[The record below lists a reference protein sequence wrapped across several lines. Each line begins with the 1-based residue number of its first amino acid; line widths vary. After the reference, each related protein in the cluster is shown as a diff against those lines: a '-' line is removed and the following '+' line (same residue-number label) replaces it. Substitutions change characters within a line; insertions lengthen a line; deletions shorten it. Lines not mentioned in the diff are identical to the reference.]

1 MRGVA
6 NVHPMT
12 AEMALQL
19 GRALAYLVRS
29 GPHRHRIVV
38 GKDTRLSGYMLEQ
51 AIASGICSMGVDVML
66 SGPLPTPGI
75 AFLTESMRAD
85 AGVVI
90 SASHNPYQDNGIKF
104 FSRDG
109 FKLPDELELQI
120 ERLVLDGD
128 EGDAGAQD
136 FRALRPTATRIGK
149 AKRIDDAI
157 GRYVVFLKSLFPK
170 DLTLDGL
177 TVVVDCAHGAAYHVA
192 PAVFEELGAKVIPI
206 GVKPD
211 GTNINDG
218 CGAIHP
224 EGMARA
230 IQKHGAD
237 LGLALDGDADRVILA
252 DEQGR
257 VVDGDAIMAL
267 VGRDLIRQGT
277 LAKRTV
283 VATVM
288 SNLGLERALAPVKG
302 RVVRTA
308 VGDRYVVEE
317 MRRSGYNFG
326 GEQSGHLIFL
336 DHVTTGDGVAA
347 ALNVLAV
354 MQREG
359 RPLSELA
366 RCFEPVPQALVNVA
380 VREKRPLAEL
390 PAVARAIARGR
401 EGARGGGAR
410 PRPVLRDREQGPRAR
425 RGAGREADPRARRGD
440 RGRAAQGAR
449 VAPARSRGRATRPGA
464 RFWVRFPAC
473 PLASAS
479 TSTTSRRSASP
490 AARSTPTR
498 WPPRCSR
505 SSAAPTRSPSTCA
518 RTAGTSRSGTSRSC
532 AAPSRPGST
541 SRWPRRRRW

>member
-1 MRGVA
+1 MRIRETAMKTSRSVSPISGARAKRAAAARPPAERRLFGTDGVRGVA
-6 NVHPMT
+6 NIHPMT

-66 SGPLPTPGI
+66 TGPLPTPGI

-120 ERLVLDGD
+120 ERLVLEGGADD
-128 EGDAGAQD
+128 EGTEE
-136 FRALRPTATRIGK
+136 FRALRPTATRVGK

-157 GRYVVFLKSLFPK
+157 GRYIVFLKSLFPK

-177 TVVVDCAHGAAYHVA
+177 TVVVDCANGAAYHVA
-192 PAVFEELGAKVIPI
+192 PAVFEELGAKVIPL
-206 GVKPD
+206 GVEPD
-211 GTNINDG
+211 GTNINAD
-218 CGAIHP
+218 CGAVHP
-224 EGMARA
+224 EGMAKA
-230 IQKHGAD
+230 IEKHGAD

-252 DEQGR
+252 DERGR

-288 SNLGLERALAPVKG
+288 SNVGLERALAPVRG

-354 MQREG
+354 MQRER

-366 RCFEPVPQALVNVA
+366 RCFDPVPQALVNVA
-380 VREKRPLAEL
+380 VRAKRPIDEL
-390 PAVARAIARGR
+390 PAVRRAVAAVEKALGADGRVLVRFSGTENKARVLVEGPDAKRIRAHAEAIAD
-401 EGARGGGAR
+401 E
-410 PRPVLRDREQGPRAR
+410 LRKAL
-425 RGAGREADPRARRGD
+425 
-440 RGRAAQGAR
+440 
-449 VAPARSRGRATRPGA
+449 S
-464 RFWVRFPAC
+464 
-473 PLASAS
+473 
-479 TSTTSRRSASP
+479 
-490 AARSTPTR
+490 
-498 WPPRCSR
+498 
-505 SSAAPTRSPSTCA
+505 
-518 RTAGTSRSGTSRSC
+518 
-532 AAPSRPGST
+532 
-541 SRWPRRRRW
+541 